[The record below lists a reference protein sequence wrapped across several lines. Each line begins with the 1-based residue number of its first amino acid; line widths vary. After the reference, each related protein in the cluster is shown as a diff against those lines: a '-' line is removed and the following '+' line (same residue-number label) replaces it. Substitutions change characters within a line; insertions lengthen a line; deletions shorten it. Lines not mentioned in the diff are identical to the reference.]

1 MMIDD
6 SVSSTL
12 KYPLQFIL
20 YIFFY
25 RTNTISLLEI
35 ELSTSHSMKP
45 EIDKTF
51 ALKEKTD
58 IHVSIKRKE
67 NYPRPRH
74 TRDYPTT

>member
-1 MMIDD
+1 
-6 SVSSTL
+6 
-12 KYPLQFIL
+12 
-20 YIFFY
+20 
-25 RTNTISLLEI
+25 
-35 ELSTSHSMKP
+35 MKP